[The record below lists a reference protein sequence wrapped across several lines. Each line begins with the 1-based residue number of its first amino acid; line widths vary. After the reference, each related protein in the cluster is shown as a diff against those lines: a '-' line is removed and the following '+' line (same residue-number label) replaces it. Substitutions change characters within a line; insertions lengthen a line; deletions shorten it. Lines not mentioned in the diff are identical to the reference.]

1 MRAIAPETLYASS
14 QMKNTST
21 KSKSTDNS
29 APIESTVKYFRDMFV
44 SGPQSSGGKTL
55 ELGVNALLAKTA
67 LRRLPPPLNFVV
79 PLVVKN
85 VIVKHG
91 VPEGRELLLKGLKWV
106 KKKTDDTPP
115 SLA

>member
-1 MRAIAPETLYASS
+1 MKTSS
-14 QMKNTST
+14 TNPDSR
-21 KSKSTDNS
+21 
-29 APIESTVKYFRDMFV
+29 PIESTVNYVKEMFLTA
-44 SGPQSSGGKTL
+44 PDTKTGKTL

-91 VPEGRELLLKGLKWV
+91 VPEGRELLLKGLRWV